1 VVGPATSAEIWLR
14 SSSIAATTA
23 QHGGLLTIAAWLFA
37 EFRPRSHLEKLPTP
51 DRSGVIFP
59 DLLIAQKSL
68 ELSKIDRIDFSM
80 LYFLYFLVPIF
91 DYTDPQ

>member
-1 VVGPATSAEIWLR
+1 MSVRERAIFSFTFNASKESGVG
-14 SSSIAATTA
+14 
-23 QHGGLLTIAAWLFA
+23 
-37 EFRPRSHLEKLPTP
+37 
-51 DRSGVIFP
+51 SGVIFP
-59 DLLIAQKSL
+59 DLLIAQKSP